1 MKNVLRR
8 SAQALASRRSVG
20 LLLLAILLL
29 IRVWDPRPLEEL
41 RLRSFDFFQTTS
53 PRDSAVRPVVI
64 VDIDENSL
72 SAFGQWPWP
81 RTILADLLTR
91 LYEWQAA
98 AIAFDVIFPEPDRS
112 SLNEAVKHFRD
123 LDDDTRGRLLHLPSN
138 DEVFAQAIGRGNVV
152 LGQAG
157 INAFHPRS
165 LEKPPETA
173 FATVGPDPSPYLIA
187 FPYILRNLP
196 KLEQAAV
203 GHGLISIRTE
213 RDGMVRRVPIVMQA
227 EDKIVPALTL
237 DLLRVATGSST
248 IMIRTDESGI
258 QSVAVPGLELPTDR
272 NGRIWVYF
280 GPHDKARFVSAKD
293 VVEGNVAPEIFAG
306 KLVLVGTS
314 AIGLLDVKTT
324 PVLSAM
330 PGVEVHAQLLEAALT
345 NSLLVAPSYAIV
357 VEMIGALIGGVVLA
371 LLAPAASVLM
381 LFASAALAAAAFVA
395 ASWILFS
402 RYQMLFDATFP
413 LIATLSVYM
422 SMVLMGYF
430 REQLDRRRIR
440 SAFAQYL
447 SPTLVE
453 QLANSPQ
460 RLVLGGEERVITV
473 LFSDV
478 RGFTTIAETYKDNPH
493 GLTTLMNR
501 FLTPLTNAIMARN
514 GTIDKYMGDAVMAF
528 WNAPLDDP
536 AHESDACHAA
546 LDMLERVD
554 ALNQEREREAS
565 TSGTRFVPIKI
576 GIGINTGRCTVGN
589 MGSDLRFQYTVMGDS
604 VNLASRLEGQTKAYG
619 LPILI
624 GSRTAAAVAEQFAL
638 LEIDSIRVKGKTEAE
653 VIYAI
658 VGRADVAASPEF
670 RSLQDHWAMLRVCYR
685 KQDWTGA
692 LKMID
697 LCRCE
702 CERLGLVGL
711 IDAYADPRVGRCIH
725 GRDKVAA
732 VLRDAGSRWSRSG
745 ALRRPNRLPCV
756 VA

>member
-173 FATVGPDPSPYLIA
+173 VATVGPDPTPYLIA

-711 IDAYADPRVGRCIH
+711 IDAYADRMR
-725 GRDKVAA
+725 R
-732 VLRDAGSRWSRSG
+732 LEQRSPTPEWDG
-745 ALRRPNRLPCV
+745 VFTAETK
-756 VA
+756 

>member
-1 MKNVLRR
+1 MKNMFLR
-8 SAQALASRRSVG
+8 SAHALSSRRSIG
-20 LLLLAILLL
+20 LSLLVVLLA

-53 PRDSAVRPVVI
+53 PRNSAVRPVVI
-64 VDIDENSL
+64 VDIDESSL

-293 VVEGNVAPEIFAG
+293 VVEGNVAPERFAG

-357 VEMIGALIGGVVLA
+357 VEMIGALIGGGVLA

-624 GSRTAAAVAEQFAL
+624 GSRTAAAVAGQFAL

-711 IDAYADPRVGRCIH
+711 IDAYADRIR
-725 GRDKVAA
+725 R
-732 VLRDAGSRWSRSG
+732 LEQRSPTPEWDG
-745 ALRRPNRLPCV
+745 VFTAETK
-756 VA
+756 

>member
-248 IMIRTDESGI
+248 ILIRTDESGI

-293 VVEGNVAPEIFAG
+293 VVEGNVAPERFAG

-658 VGRADVAASPEF
+658 VGRADVAESPEF
-670 RSLQDHWAMLRVCYR
+670 RSLQDHWAMLRVCYH

-697 LCRCE
+697 LCHCE

-711 IDAYADPRVGRCIH
+711 IDAYADRMR
-725 GRDKVAA
+725 R
-732 VLRDAGSRWSRSG
+732 LEQRSPTPEWDG
-745 ALRRPNRLPCV
+745 VFTAETK
-756 VA
+756 

>member
-1 MKNVLRR
+1 M
-8 SAQALASRRSVG
+8 
-20 LLLLAILLL
+20 
-29 IRVWDPRPLEEL
+29 
-41 RLRSFDFFQTTS
+41 
-53 PRDSAVRPVVI
+53 I

-112 SLNEAVKHFRD
+112 SLNEAVKHFRN
-123 LDDDTRGRLLHLPSN
+123 LDEDTRGRLLHLPSN

-157 INAFHPRS
+157 INAIHPRS

-293 VVEGNVAPEIFAG
+293 VVEGNVAPERFAG

-357 VEMIGALIGGVVLA
+357 VEMIGALIGGGVLA

-638 LEIDSIRVKGKTEAE
+638 LEINSIRVKGKTEAE

-711 IDAYADPRVGRCIH
+711 IDAYADRIR
-725 GRDKVAA
+725 R
-732 VLRDAGSRWSRSG
+732 LEQRSPTPEWDG
-745 ALRRPNRLPCV
+745 VFTAETK
-756 VA
+756 

>member
-1 MKNVLRR
+1 MKNMFLR
-8 SAQALASRRSVG
+8 SAHALSSRRSIG
-20 LLLLAILLL
+20 LSLLVVLLA

-64 VDIDENSL
+64 VDIDESSL

-293 VVEGNVAPEIFAG
+293 VVEGNVAPERFAG

-357 VEMIGALIGGVVLA
+357 VEMIGALIGGGVLA

-528 WNAPLDDP
+528 WNAQLDDP

-697 LCRCE
+697 LCHCE

-711 IDAYADPRVGRCIH
+711 IDAYADRMR
-725 GRDKVAA
+725 R
-732 VLRDAGSRWSRSG
+732 LEQRSPTSEWDG
-745 ALRRPNRLPCV
+745 VFTAETK
-756 VA
+756 

>member
-1 MKNVLRR
+1 MKNMFLR
-8 SAQALASRRSVG
+8 SAHALSSRRSIG
-20 LLLLAILLL
+20 LSLLVVLLA

-64 VDIDENSL
+64 VDIDESSL

-203 GHGLISIRTE
+203 GHGLISISTE

-293 VVEGNVAPEIFAG
+293 VVEGNVAPERFAG

-357 VEMIGALIGGVVLA
+357 VEMIGALIGGGVLA

-624 GSRTAAAVAEQFAL
+624 GSRTAAAVAGQFAL

-697 LCRCE
+697 LCHCE

-711 IDAYADPRVGRCIH
+711 IDAYADRIR
-725 GRDKVAA
+725 R
-732 VLRDAGSRWSRSG
+732 LEQRSPTPEWDG
-745 ALRRPNRLPCV
+745 VFTAETK
-756 VA
+756 

>member
-64 VDIDENSL
+64 VDIDESSL

-173 FATVGPDPSPYLIA
+173 VATVGPDPSPYLIA

-293 VVEGNVAPEIFAG
+293 VVEGNVAPERFAG

-381 LFASAALAAAAFVA
+381 LFASAALAAGAFVA

-670 RSLQDHWAMLRVCYR
+670 RSLQDHWAMLRVCYH

-697 LCRCE
+697 LCHCE

-711 IDAYADPRVGRCIH
+711 IDAYADRMR
-725 GRDKVAA
+725 R
-732 VLRDAGSRWSRSG
+732 LEQRSPTPEWDG
-745 ALRRPNRLPCV
+745 VFTAETK
-756 VA
+756 

>member
-1 MKNVLRR
+1 MKNMFLR
-8 SAQALASRRSVG
+8 SAHALSSRRSIG
-20 LLLLAILLL
+20 LSLLVVLLA

-64 VDIDENSL
+64 VDIDESSL

-248 IMIRTDESGI
+248 IMIRTDELGI

-293 VVEGNVAPEIFAG
+293 VVEGNVAPERFAG

-357 VEMIGALIGGVVLA
+357 VEMIGALIGGGVLA

-395 ASWILFS
+395 ASWIS
-402 RYQMLFDATFP
+402 
-413 LIATLSVYM
+413 
-422 SMVLMGYF
+422 
-430 REQLDRRRIR
+430 
-440 SAFAQYL
+440 SA
-447 SPTLVE
+447 
-453 QLANSPQ
+453 
-460 RLVLGGEERVITV
+460 
-473 LFSDV
+473 
-478 RGFTTIAETYKDNPH
+478 
-493 GLTTLMNR
+493 
-501 FLTPLTNAIMARN
+501 
-514 GTIDKYMGDAVMAF
+514 
-528 WNAPLDDP
+528 
-536 AHESDACHAA
+536 
-546 LDMLERVD
+546 
-554 ALNQEREREAS
+554 
-565 TSGTRFVPIKI
+565 GTRCCSTRPSLSSPPC
-576 GIGINTGRCTVGN
+576 RCT
-589 MGSDLRFQYTVMGDS
+589 
-604 VNLASRLEGQTKAYG
+604 
-619 LPILI
+619 
-624 GSRTAAAVAEQFAL
+624 
-638 LEIDSIRVKGKTEAE
+638 
-653 VIYAI
+653 
-658 VGRADVAASPEF
+658 
-670 RSLQDHWAMLRVCYR
+670 
-685 KQDWTGA
+685 
-692 LKMID
+692 
-697 LCRCE
+697 
-702 CERLGLVGL
+702 
-711 IDAYADPRVGRCIH
+711 
-725 GRDKVAA
+725 
-732 VLRDAGSRWSRSG
+732 
-745 ALRRPNRLPCV
+745 
-756 VA
+756 

>member
-1 MKNVLRR
+1 MKNMFLR
-8 SAQALASRRSVG
+8 SAHALSSRRSIG
-20 LLLLAILLL
+20 LSLLVVLLA

-64 VDIDENSL
+64 VDIDESSL

-157 INAFHPRS
+157 INAIHPRS

-293 VVEGNVAPEIFAG
+293 VVEGNVAPERFAG

-357 VEMIGALIGGVVLA
+357 VEMIGALIGGGVLA

-565 TSGTRFVPIKI
+565 TTGTRFVPIKI

-619 LPILI
+619 LSILI
-624 GSRTAAAVAEQFAL
+624 GSRTAAAVAGQFAL

-670 RSLQDHWAMLRVCYR
+670 RSLRDHWAMLRVCYH

-697 LCRCE
+697 FCGCE
-702 CERLGLVGL
+702 CERFGLVGL
-711 IDAYADPRVGRCIH
+711 IDAYADRI
-725 GRDKVAA
+725 
-732 VLRDAGSRWSRSG
+732 
-745 ALRRPNRLPCV
+745 RRLEQRPPTSEWDGV
-756 VA
+756 FTAETK

>member
-1 MKNVLRR
+1 MKNMFLR
-8 SAQALASRRSVG
+8 SAHALSSRRSIG
-20 LLLLAILLL
+20 LSLLVVLLA

-64 VDIDENSL
+64 VDIDESSL

-293 VVEGNVAPEIFAG
+293 VVEGNVAPERFAG

-357 VEMIGALIGGVVLA
+357 VEMIGALIGGGVLA

-395 ASWILFS
+395 ASWVLFS

-514 GTIDKYMGDAVMAF
+514 GTIDKYMGDSVMAF

-565 TSGTRFVPIKI
+565 TTGTRFVPIKI

-624 GSRTAAAVAEQFAL
+624 GSRTAAAVAAQFAL
-638 LEIDSIRVKGKTEAE
+638 FEIDSIRVKGKTEAE

-711 IDAYADPRVGRCIH
+711 IDAYADRIR
-725 GRDKVAA
+725 R
-732 VLRDAGSRWSRSG
+732 LEQRSPTLEWDG
-745 ALRRPNRLPCV
+745 VFTAETK
-756 VA
+756 

>member
-357 VEMIGALIGGVVLA
+357 VEMIGALIGGGVLA

-381 LFASAALAAAAFVA
+381 LFASAALAAGAFVA

-697 LCRCE
+697 LCHCE

-711 IDAYADPRVGRCIH
+711 IDAYADRMR
-725 GRDKVAA
+725 R
-732 VLRDAGSRWSRSG
+732 LEQRSPTPEWDG
-745 ALRRPNRLPCV
+745 VFTAETK
-756 VA
+756 

>member
-1 MKNVLRR
+1 
-8 SAQALASRRSVG
+8 
-20 LLLLAILLL
+20 
-29 IRVWDPRPLEEL
+29 
-41 RLRSFDFFQTTS
+41 
-53 PRDSAVRPVVI
+53 
-64 VDIDENSL
+64 
-72 SAFGQWPWP
+72 
-81 RTILADLLTR
+81 
-91 LYEWQAA
+91 
-98 AIAFDVIFPEPDRS
+98 
-112 SLNEAVKHFRD
+112 
-123 LDDDTRGRLLHLPSN
+123 
-138 DEVFAQAIGRGNVV
+138 
-152 LGQAG
+152 
-157 INAFHPRS
+157 
-165 LEKPPETA
+165 
-173 FATVGPDPSPYLIA
+173 
-187 FPYILRNLP
+187 
-196 KLEQAAV
+196 
-203 GHGLISIRTE
+203 
-213 RDGMVRRVPIVMQA
+213 MVRRVPIVMQA

-711 IDAYADPRVGRCIH
+711 IDAYADRMR
-725 GRDKVAA
+725 R
-732 VLRDAGSRWSRSG
+732 LEQRSPTPEWDG
-745 ALRRPNRLPCV
+745 VFTAETK
-756 VA
+756 

>member
-1 MKNVLRR
+1 MFLR
-8 SAQALASRRSVG
+8 SAHALSSRRSIG
-20 LLLLAILLL
+20 LSLLVVLLA

-64 VDIDENSL
+64 VDIDESSL

-293 VVEGNVAPEIFAG
+293 VVEGNVAPERFAG

-357 VEMIGALIGGVVLA
+357 VEMIGALIGGGVLA

-528 WNAPLDDP
+528 WNAQLDDP

-697 LCRCE
+697 LCHCE

-711 IDAYADPRVGRCIH
+711 IDAYADRMR
-725 GRDKVAA
+725 R
-732 VLRDAGSRWSRSG
+732 LEQRSPTPEWDG
-745 ALRRPNRLPCV
+745 VFTAETK
-756 VA
+756 

>member
-64 VDIDENSL
+64 VDIDESSL

-173 FATVGPDPSPYLIA
+173 FATVGPDPTPYLIA

-357 VEMIGALIGGVVLA
+357 VEMIGALIGGGVLA

-381 LFASAALAAAAFVA
+381 LFASAALAAGAFVA

-697 LCRCE
+697 LCHCE

-711 IDAYADPRVGRCIH
+711 IDAYADRMR
-725 GRDKVAA
+725 R
-732 VLRDAGSRWSRSG
+732 LEQRSPTPEWDG
-745 ALRRPNRLPCV
+745 VFTAETK
-756 VA
+756 

>member
-138 DEVFAQAIGRGNVV
+138 DDVFAQAIGRGNVV

-711 IDAYADPRVGRCIH
+711 IDAYADRMR
-725 GRDKVAA
+725 R
-732 VLRDAGSRWSRSG
+732 LEQRSPTPEWDG
-745 ALRRPNRLPCV
+745 VFTAETK
-756 VA
+756 

>member
-1 MKNVLRR
+1 MKNMFLR
-8 SAQALASRRSVG
+8 SAHALSSRRSIG
-20 LLLLAILLL
+20 LSLLVVLLA

-64 VDIDENSL
+64 VDIDESSL

-357 VEMIGALIGGVVLA
+357 VEMIGALIGGGVLA

-624 GSRTAAAVAEQFAL
+624 GSRTAAAVAGQFAL

-711 IDAYADPRVGRCIH
+711 IDAYADRIR
-725 GRDKVAA
+725 R
-732 VLRDAGSRWSRSG
+732 LEQRSPTPEWDG
-745 ALRRPNRLPCV
+745 VFTAETK
-756 VA
+756 

>member
-173 FATVGPDPSPYLIA
+173 FATLGPDPSPYLIA

-280 GPHDKARFVSAKD
+280 APHDKARFVSAKD

-357 VEMIGALIGGVVLA
+357 VEMIGALIGGGVLA

-711 IDAYADPRVGRCIH
+711 IDAYADRMR
-725 GRDKVAA
+725 R
-732 VLRDAGSRWSRSG
+732 LEQRSPTPEWDG
-745 ALRRPNRLPCV
+745 VFTAETK
-756 VA
+756 

>member
-293 VVEGNVAPEIFAG
+293 VVEGNVAPERFAG

-711 IDAYADPRVGRCIH
+711 IDAYADRMR
-725 GRDKVAA
+725 R
-732 VLRDAGSRWSRSG
+732 LEQRSPTPEWDG
-745 ALRRPNRLPCV
+745 VFTAETK
-756 VA
+756 